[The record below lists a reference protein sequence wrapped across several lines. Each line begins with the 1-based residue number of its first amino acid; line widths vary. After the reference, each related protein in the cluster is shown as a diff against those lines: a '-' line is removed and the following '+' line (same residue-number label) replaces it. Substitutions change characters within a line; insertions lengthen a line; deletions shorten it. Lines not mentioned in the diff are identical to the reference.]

1 MMGWWGGETQVWD
14 LRRCGNQPLAAWELG
29 KNFRK
34 LGKTVFVQIGRL
46 GKPGVTMLAGAADN
60 SYNKLNFCF
69 CWKNSDY
76 ILKETLKLYALDM
89 YIHITYTLKKM
100 PWEALSEALPHL
112 QITQIWRLSFMS
124 TSLCQVCG
132 ARFLSTFGA
141 RRLFDEDLSRGL
153 CQHLSHLV
161 RLSPSSPSH
170 ASCWHAHASP
180 LVWCPTAV
188 AAYRVL
194 KIKQK
199 FSWKS
204 WEAGVLGRYEY

>member
-1 MMGWWGGETQVWD
+1 MGWWGGETQVWD

-34 LGKTVFVQIGRL
+34 LGKTVFGQIGRL

-69 CWKNSDY
+69 CWKNSEFIYRNSEIVCSSYIHTY
-76 ILKETLKLYALDM
+76 ILKKCHERRYQKFSL
-89 YIHITYTLKKM
+89 
-100 PWEALSEALPHL
+100 HL

-124 TSLCQVCG
+124 SWHCQVCG
-132 ARFLSTFGA
+132 ARFSSTFGA

-180 LVWCPTAV
+180 LACCPTAA